1 MKKYFKYFMKPFI
14 ALGVIVILFI
24 VMMVVKNVNRNYL
37 RHNSMCETTKRVF
50 DYADLL
56 TKEEEVKL
64 EQLIARAEDE
74 AGADIVIVNLNESLE
89 EFANQYSSYAP
100 ISSYTMIFAD
110 EFYEQHVFGYNE
122 PYGDGVI
129 YVDNRYR
136 EADGYMYTWMGTTGK
151 VEDIYSSEMIDDLLY
166 ETEEYLDSDT
176 YKAYE
181 VFVEGFVK
189 DIKKEEGMQFIF
201 TPAYLFMGFFVCLV
215 FLIVTK
221 GQKNNVTTTEKTFL
235 GYQHMNEARDEYIN
249 KSVTSRL
256 IQTSSS
262 GGSSGR
268 RSGGGGHHR
277 SRSGRSHG
285 GGGRRR

>member
-100 ISSYTMIFAD
+100 ISSYTMIF
-110 EFYEQHVFGYNE
+110 FYQ
-122 PYGDGVI
+122 I
-129 YVDNRYR
+129 
-136 EADGYMYTWMGTTGK
+136 
-151 VEDIYSSEMIDDLLY
+151 
-166 ETEEYLDSDT
+166 
-176 YKAYE
+176 
-181 VFVEGFVK
+181 
-189 DIKKEEGMQFIF
+189 
-201 TPAYLFMGFFVCLV
+201 LF
-215 FLIVTK
+215 
-221 GQKNNVTTTEKTFL
+221 
-235 GYQHMNEARDEYIN
+235 
-249 KSVTSRL
+249 
-256 IQTSSS
+256 
-262 GGSSGR
+262 
-268 RSGGGGHHR
+268 
-277 SRSGRSHG
+277 
-285 GGGRRR
+285 